1 VTWVG
6 KVLPVELEPW
16 QDRANCI
23 GTDPELF
30 FPKAGKRS
38 EEAQEVCSRCPVMS
52 QCLEYALSHNDRYGV
67 WGGLSEA
74 DRKRQKLHI
83 KA

>member
-23 GTDPELF
+23 GTDPEVF
-30 FPKAGKRS
+30 FPKIGKRS
-38 EEAQEVCSRCPVMS
+38 EEAQEVCSHCPVTS
-52 QCLEYALSHNDRYGV
+52 QCLEYARSHNERYGV

-74 DRKRQKLHI
+74 DRKKKLHI

>member
-1 VTWVG
+1 
-6 KVLPVELEPW
+6 LEPW

-23 GTDPELF
+23 GTDPEVF
-30 FPKAGKRS
+30 FPKIGKRS
-38 EEAQEVCSRCPVMS
+38 EEAQEVCSHCPVTA
-52 QCLEYALSHNDRYGV
+52 QCLEYAIAHNDRYGV

-74 DRKRQKLHI
+74 DRKKENLHI

>member
-6 KVLPVELEPW
+6 KVLPVEFEPW

-23 GTDPELF
+23 GTDPEVF
-30 FPKAGKRS
+30 FPKIGKRS
-38 EEAQEVCSRCPVMS
+38 EEAQEVCSQCPVTS
-52 QCLEYALSHNDRYGV
+52 QCLEYAIAHNDRYGV

-74 DRKRQKLHI
+74 DRKKEKLHI